1 MSSRRKSAVATKLSD
16 LGPDTQLWFL
26 AVAHF
31 DISQAHYALST
42 RRQLRDAESPDKIL
56 MHAWGELAVVRYM
69 RPFLQCC
76 TPTHRKSTCIP
87 AEILGIYDDSE
98 TAVHA
103 RTKTLRNKVA
113 AHSDMSGTQVSM
125 FAELELGESFEQ
137 GVLNLGTYV
146 EQPTLSEGDFDA
158 LEHMAKKIGD
168 KLYERIAAFAT
179 NSGGPNPILV
189 GLGLRPPLNPSP
201 ED

>member
-1 MSSRRKSAVATKLSD
+1 MSGKRKPAVATKLSE

-31 DISQAHYALST
+31 DVLQAHYALST
-42 RRQLRDAESPDKIL
+42 RRQLRDAETPDEIL
-56 MHAWGELAVVRYM
+56 VHAWGELAVVRYM

-76 TPTHRKSTCIP
+76 TPTGRKSTCIP
-87 AEILGIYDDSE
+87 AEILAIYDDSE
-98 TAVHA
+98 IAVHA
-103 RTKTLRNKVA
+103 RIKTLRHKVI

-125 FAELELGESFEQ
+125 FAELDLGESFEQ
-137 GVLNLGTYV
+137 GVLNVGTYV

-158 LEHMAKKIGD
+158 LEHMAKKMGN
-168 KLYERIAAFAT
+168 KLREHIAAFPT
-179 NSGGPNPILV
+179 TSGGFNPILV